1 MSRLQNPAKVAL
13 RQKMK
18 DTLGVMTA
26 AARTEQSEIITKKI
40 QELPFYNKCKRVSI
54 YLSTER
60 EVSTVELMKQMFAQN
75 KQVFVPTY
83 DRTTM
88 RMVQLADMDDYDGL
102 PKTSWNIKQPNFE
115 DGNREDCLATAG
127 LDLIILPGVAFTRS
141 GRRLGHGGGYYDRFL
156 RDYFAKFPN
165 REAAAKDKD
174 NVGTRTYLVGVAFRE
189 QLLPEDQLPCD
200 EHDFPLDLIV
210 WPGDE

>member
-13 RQKMK
+13 RHKMK
-18 DTLGVMTA
+18 DTLGAMSATA
-26 AARTEQSEIITKKI
+26 RAEQSEIITRK
-40 QELPFYNKCKRVSI
+40 
-54 YLSTER
+54 
-60 EVSTVELMKQMFAQN
+60 
-75 KQVFVPTY
+75 VFVPTY
-83 DRTTM
+83 DRNTM
-88 RMVQLADMDDYDGL
+88 RMVQLADMADYERL
-102 PKTSWNIKQPNFE
+102 PKTSWNIKQPDFG
-115 DGNREDCLATAG
+115 DVTREDCLATAG

-165 REAAAKDKD
+165 QEDVTK
-174 NVGTRTYLVGVAFRE
+174 TYLVGVAFRE
-189 QLLPEDQLPCD
+189 QLLPEGQLPSD

>member
-13 RQKMK
+13 RHKMK
-18 DTLGVMTA
+18 DTLGAMSATVRA
-26 AARTEQSEIITKKI
+26 EQSEIITRKI
-40 QELPFYNKCKRVSI
+40 QELPFYKNCKRISI

-88 RMVQLADMDDYDGL
+88 RMVRLADMADYEGL
-102 PKTSWNIKQPNFE
+102 PKTSWNIKQPDFG
-115 DGNREDCLATAG
+115 DDTREDCLATVG

-165 REAAAKDKD
+165 QKEAKD
-174 NVGTRTYLVGVAFRE
+174 GTATGTKTYLVGVAFRE
-189 QLLPEDQLPCD
+189 QLLPEGQLPSD